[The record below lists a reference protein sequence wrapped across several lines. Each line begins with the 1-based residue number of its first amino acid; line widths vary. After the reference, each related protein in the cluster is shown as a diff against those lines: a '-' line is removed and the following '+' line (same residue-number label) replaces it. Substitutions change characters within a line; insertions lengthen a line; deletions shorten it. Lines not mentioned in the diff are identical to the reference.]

1 MELLLLLDPADLII
15 KSGNSLGRRTR
26 RTRRSSV
33 KANGNKRKLM
43 HPGGSPTTVTSPRS
57 SPGPIII
64 HVSEWARESE
74 TLSAEPKPDSFVTER
89 KR

>member
-43 HPGGSPTTVTSPRS
+43 HPGGSPTTLT

-74 TLSAEPKPDSFVTER
+74 TLSDEPKPDSFVTER